1 MNALHETQA
10 FLDQSTSHEELSSP
24 TRQIW
29 VEAVRYF
36 GVPKTLKIRR
46 VHNEMVEGAVHTI
59 TVPISKDNV
68 YFAIRSCDT
77 KGHCSAAVAPAPEIP
92 VRTGGPRQGGARQG
106 PPGL

>member
-10 FLDQSTSHEELSSP
+10 FLDKSTSHEELSSP

-46 VHNEMVEGAVHTI
+46 VHNEMVEPSHLVEGAVHTI
-59 TVPISKDNV
+59 TVPISNDNV
-68 YFAIRSCDT
+68 YFGIRSCDT
-77 KGHCSAAVAPAPEIP
+77 KRHCSAAVAPAPQIP
-92 VRTGGPRQGGARQG
+92 LP
-106 PPGL
+106 